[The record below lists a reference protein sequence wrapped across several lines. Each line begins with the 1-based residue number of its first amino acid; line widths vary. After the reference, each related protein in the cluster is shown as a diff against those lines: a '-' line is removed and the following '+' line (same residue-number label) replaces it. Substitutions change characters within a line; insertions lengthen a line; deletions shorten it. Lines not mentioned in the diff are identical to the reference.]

1 MHSYRS
7 NEYVVFA
14 FKHASYLP
22 EKMMKLVRGGFCC
35 FDPHWR
41 FQINHDKSSGQQV
54 AKRLVSSHLAR
65 PVHAATQSFDRMHG
79 YLAPQ
84 HKPPR
89 STNIKPKAWLQIDYN
104 SIQQPKIAP
113 KIIKISKDLRR
124 SEKIREAG
132 IVGNDIGLHP
142 HAAHLPQQ
150 LQDFGPSS
158 QAAQLGDDFG
168 VLPKR

>member
-1 MHSYRS
+1 MRNHWGRVKCEARTSPFYPHSYLTIS
-7 NEYVVFA
+7 NNNNNTNTNTNNTNIVF
-14 FKHASYLP
+14 F
-22 EKMMKLVRGGFCC
+22 
-35 FDPHWR
+35 
-41 FQINHDKSSGQQV
+41 
-54 AKRLVSSHLAR
+54 
-65 PVHAATQSFDRMHG
+65 AATQSFDRMHG

-89 STNIKPKAWLQIDYN
+89 STNIKPYQTQSLTTNRLQQHTTAQD
-104 SIQQPKIAP
+104 SA
-113 KIIKISKDLRR
+113 KDNKDIER